1 MDVTIKYNG
10 NFETKKVPPTKTLQH
25 VVSMFGDEMNAGDL
39 IFSIV
44 DKEGRVKFLAK
55 DDTFAN
61 INKCSTQN
69 ITLIVHHRT
78 TTIGEIFDCYKADNG
93 SESDCVFAHLQ

>member
-10 NFETKKVPPTKTLQH
+10 NFETKKVAPTKTLQH
-25 VVSMFGDEMNAGDL
+25 LVSTFPKEMNAGDV

-61 INKCSTQN
+61 IDNVQHKTQ
-69 ITLIVHHRT
+69 L
-78 TTIGEIFDCYKADNG
+78 
-93 SESDCVFAHLQ
+93 